1 MDALRRGDFV
11 TVVLAGDLGKPRP
24 ALVIQADHFHWLP
37 AVTLLPLTSTLKDTP
52 LLRVQV
58 EPDTQNGLSLISH
71 VMIDKAVTQPLRKI
85 GRVIGHLNDAAMLE
99 VNRSLAVFLGLA

>member
-1 MDALRRGDFV
+1 MRRGDLV
-11 TVVLAGDLGKPRP
+11 TVALTGDLGKPRP
-24 ALVIQADHFHWLP
+24 ALVIQADHFHGLP
-37 AVTLLPLTSTLKDTP
+37 AVTLLPLTGTLEDTP

-58 EPDTQNGLSLISH
+58 DPDVQNGLSRTSH

-85 GRVIGHLNDAAMLE
+85 GQVIGRLSDAAMLE